1 MAMVD
6 KPIDFEKDVEIDL
19 ERAYSRYVRFNAR
32 HQDDNLDIDDVVSVM
47 ISPDPE
53 STNCLQ
59 FQLVLLESDIVPKDY
74 VVGWGVF
81 PLLNSDFQ
89 LNEGK
94 FKVPLLFGGVKT
106 HFDKFKRIETEMMA
120 DLDKWVSNLYFEIE
134 KVNLM
139 DIKVDEATEK
149 LYYSPVS
156 GVTPQEQQQ
165 LLRMHADEQEEVNDG
180 GDAEFPAQS

>member
-1 MAMVD
+1 MID
-6 KPIDFEKDVEIDL
+6 RPIDYAKDVEIDL
-19 ERAYSRYVRFNAR
+19 ERSYSRYVRFNAR
-32 HQDDNLDIDDVVSVM
+32 PQDDNLDIEDVISVM
-47 ISPDPE
+47 ISPDLE

-59 FQLVLLESDIVPKDY
+59 FQLVLLESDIVPRDY

-106 HFDKFKRIETEMMA
+106 QFDKFSKIETEMMR
-120 DLDKWVSNLYFEIE
+120 DLDNWVSNLYFEIE

-139 DIKVDEATEK
+139 DIKVDATNDK

-156 GVTPQEQQQ
+156 GVTSQEQQQ
-165 LLRMHADEQEEVNDG
+165 KLKMH
-180 GDAEFPAQS
+180 